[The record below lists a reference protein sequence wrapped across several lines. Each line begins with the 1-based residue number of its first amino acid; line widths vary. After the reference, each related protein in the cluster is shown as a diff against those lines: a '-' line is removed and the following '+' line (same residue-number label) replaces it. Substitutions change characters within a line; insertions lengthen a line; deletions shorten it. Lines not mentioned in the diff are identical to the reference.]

1 MTAVQSRVGHAAA
14 TAQTIQPVESPA
26 VWLGSDLAKTDEW
39 MYRLSEEEIGEL
51 EAALRQTQE
60 RGLAIIDIGRE
71 DFPLPTLGPV
81 LVKLQEQVVNG
92 RGFVLI
98 KRIPVE
104 RYTEVEAQTIYWG
117 MGHYWGDA
125 VSQNGKGHV
134 LGHVKDLGMAEGD
147 PARRGYQTTLKL
159 RYHTDSC
166 DIVCLMCLA
175 KAKSGGLSSIVSSG
189 AIHNE
194 ILRRRPDLI
203 EILRGHFYMDRKCEL
218 LDGQLPY
225 ASAPVFNYDDG
236 YMTCFYPRG
245 DIDYAQRFDAVPK
258 LNDEQL
264 EALTLMD
271 SLAEEFSLKM
281 DIELGD
287 IQLVHNHTILHA
299 RTSFEDH
306 PEFERKRHMVRLWL
320 SAPNGWP
327 LPPSFADR
335 YGSIKVGTVRGGIV
349 VAGMTLC
356 APTEAV

>member
-175 KAKSGGLSSIVSSG
+175 KAKSRGLSSIVSSG